1 MASVSQGAVPL
12 VDVWRG
18 DMLESQHSGHAVIVD
33 EAGQIVQAWGN
44 PAAMIYPRSSCKM
57 LQALPLMESGAGAG
71 LRVDQIALACASHSG
86 EARHVDTVRAWLSD
100 LGLSEPDLR
109 CGAHRPYSQDATDA
123 LVCSGDSA
131 CQLHNNCSGKHAG
144 FLTMNRHLRGDAE
157 YTEADHP
164 LQTAIKQAFEEV
176 TGEATPGY
184 GIDGCSAPNF
194 ATSVLG
200 LARAMARY
208 ASATEADARG
218 RAMIALRN
226 AMMAHPEMVAG
237 EGRSCTELMR
247 TMGTKAALKTGAD
260 GVFIAIIPGQ
270 KLGVALKITDGAT
283 RASEAALVGLLA
295 HLGVLDAQDPMALKR
310 LNGPQTNARGKV
322 WGSLRLAPGFLT

>member
-1 MASVSQGAVPL
+1 MASVANGAVPL

-33 EAGQIVQAWGN
+33 DTGQIVQAWGN

-57 LQALPLMESGAGAG
+57 VQALPLMESGAGNS
-71 LRVDQIALACASHSG
+71 LRVDQVALTCASHSG

-100 LGLSEPDLR
+100 LDLAEPDLR
-109 CGAHRPYSQDATDA
+109 CGPHRPMGQDAADA

-157 YTEADHP
+157 YTDPDHP
-164 LQTAIKQAFEEV
+164 LQRAIKQAHEEV
-176 TGEATPGY
+176 TGENTPGY

-194 ATSVLG
+194 ASSVLG
-200 LARAMARY
+200 LARAMALF
-208 ASATEADARG
+208 AKADETDARG
-218 RAMIALRN
+218 RAMVALRN

-247 TMGTKAALKTGAD
+247 VMGDKAAIKTGAD

-270 KLGVALKITDGAT
+270 RLGVALKIVDGAT
-283 RASEAALVGLLA
+283 RASEAAITGILT
-295 HLGVLDAQDPMALKR
+295 HLGVLDGAHPLAQKR
-310 LNGPQTNARGKV
+310 LNGPQTNFRGKT
-322 WGSLRLAPGFLT
+322 WGSLRLSSGFLT